1 MKFFFP
7 TLVLQSSTESY
18 CGRPKQKV
26 EASCI
31 EHLGISSFLC
41 FLLWFLFYK
50 FINLFSSHI
59 CTANNTIGTLWV
71 AEQVVDG
78 NLDELYEPKACNKI
92 LIHCWGQ
99 DFDWLTSYDSLLDIF
114 STLCLGLF
122 VCWFANSEHFAE
134 MNRNFYIVDLFSSW

>member
-41 FLLWFLFYK
+41 FLLWFLFISSLIYSLHIFAQPITPLEHCEWLNK
-50 FINLFSSHI
+50 LLMEIWMNYMNPKLAIRFSSI
-59 CTANNTIGTLWV
+59 V
-71 AEQVVDG
+71 EVR
-78 NLDELYEPKACNKI
+78 I
-92 LIHCWGQ
+92 LIGLHHMIHYW
-99 DFDWLTSYDSLLDIF
+99 IF
-114 STLCLGLF
+114 SLPS
-122 VCWFANSEHFAE
+122 A
-134 MNRNFYIVDLFSSW
+134 